1 MDRIFLRGMR
11 FMACHGVLPHEQEIP
26 QPFEVD
32 VELGLDL
39 RAAGESDDLSDTVD
53 YAKVYRA
60 VSSIM
65 DGASK
70 QLIESLA
77 EEIADDLFWQ
87 FSPLRWVRVTVHKPT
102 APINAFFSDVGVTIL
117 RRRKD
122 VQWE

>member
-11 FMACHGVLPHEQEIP
+11 FMACHGVLPHEQEVS

-32 VELGLDL
+32 VELGLSL
-39 RAAGESDDLSDTVD
+39 RTAGESDDLDDTVN
-53 YAKVYRA
+53 YAKVYRT

-65 DGASK
+65 KGASK

-77 EEIADDLFWQ
+77 EEIAEDLLWQ

-102 APINAFFSDVGVTIL
+102 APIDGIFSDVGVMIL

-122 VQWE
+122 LVC

>member
-1 MDRIFLRGMR
+1 MDRIFLHGMR
-11 FMACHGVLPHEQEIP
+11 FMACHGVLPHEQEVP
-26 QPFEVD
+26 QAFEVD

-39 RAAGESDDLSDTVD
+39 RAAGESDDLSDTVN